1 MIDQRDFRE
10 LRVLLHRAARQH
22 EDFCAPLEPQTS
34 PCVPRNQITCCS
46 PSSLVF
52 CLPSKPNGLA
62 TFVLLFPR
70 TGTLLI
76 YPFPSSLLLTLRSKS
91 TCVRCPDPLD
101 YFKSSPSICCL
112 YVVLV
117 PVIILLARVLIRIH
131 YILIQYL
138 HNYSIV

>member
-1 MIDQRDFRE
+1 MIDLRDFRE

-34 PCVPRNQITCCS
+34 PRVPRDRIAFHTLCALASAS

-62 TFVLLFPR
+62 TFVLLLPR
-70 TGTLLI
+70 TGTFLI

-91 TCVRCPDPLD
+91 TSVRCPDPLD
-101 YFKSSPSICCL
+101 YFKSPPTVCCL
-112 YVVLV
+112 STCNYPPSTCRHSNSLHSNS
-117 PVIILLARVLIRIH
+117 IH
-131 YILIQYL
+131 T
-138 HNYSIV
+138 